1 MTNNQ
6 KLTLDTRVARRDDV
20 LASKLDGE
28 TVLFDVAAGNYYAY
42 DAMGSRIWDLLAEP
56 QTVGQICQALTREF
70 AVDAERCER
79 EVLSFLSD
87 LSAHGLLQHERFDRQ
102 APGA

>member
-1 MTNNQ
+1 MTTTQ
-6 KLTLDTRVARRDDV
+6 QLTLDTRISRKDDV

-28 TVLFDVAAGNYYAY
+28 TVLFDVVAGNYYAY
-42 DAMGSRIWDLLAEP
+42 DAMGSRIWDLLFEP
-56 QTVGQICQALTREF
+56 QTVGHLCQSLTREY

-79 EVLSFLSD
+79 EVLAFLGD
-87 LSAHGLLQHERFDRQ
+87 LSARGLLQHELADRE